1 MHDSPVD
8 DAVELLQSLGL
19 KEYEAKCFVALS
31 RIDAATARDVS
42 DLSEVPRTRVY
53 DAVDA
58 LEDAGLVARQHS
70 NPQRFRAVPVAE
82 AADTLRDQYDAR
94 IDDLRAALDS
104 LPDAQ
109 QDGDDAAHEVW
120 TLTGA
125 GAVENRTERLVA
137 DARQALAVVAT
148 ADALTDDVVAELDA
162 ATDRGVD
169 VVVGCVD
176 DPGADTALAA
186 VDGARAFDAG
196 ADLLSSPVDD
206 PEAELDRFLLVDGTA
221 VLFGAAGAD
230 PHAVVGTGSGNA
242 LVAVARRLLDEAAVD
257 APVAPSR

>member
-8 DAVELLQSLGL
+8 DAVELLQALGL

-82 AADTLRDQYDAR
+82 AAEILRGEYDAR
-94 IDDLRAALDS
+94 IDDLRDALDS

-109 QDGDDAAHEVW
+109 RDGDDAAPEVW
-120 TLTGA
+120 TLSGGRT
-125 GAVENRTERLVA
+125 VQNRTERLVA
-137 DARQALAVVAT
+137 DARETLALVAT
-148 ADALTDDVVAELDA
+148 ADALTDDLVAELADA
-162 ATDRGVD
+162 AARGVA
-169 VVVGCVD
+169 VAVGVVD
-176 DPGADTALAA
+176 DAARNAALAGLDEDI
-186 VDGARAFDAG
+186 VFDAD
-196 ADLLSSPVDD
+196 ASRLVSPVTD
-206 PEAELDRFLLVDGTA
+206 AAALDRLLLADGVS
-221 VLFGAAGAD
+221 VLFGAAGDD
-230 PHAVVGTGSGNA
+230 PHAVVGSGAGNA
-242 LVAVARRLLDEAAVD
+242 IVAVGRLLLDD
-257 APVAPSR
+257 APVDFPLAPAR